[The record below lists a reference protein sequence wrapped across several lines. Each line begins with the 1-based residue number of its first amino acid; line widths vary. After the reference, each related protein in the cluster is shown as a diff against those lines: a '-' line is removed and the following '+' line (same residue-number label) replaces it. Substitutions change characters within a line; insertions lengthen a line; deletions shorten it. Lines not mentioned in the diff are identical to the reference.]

1 MDGTLILGSFTMAAL
16 VINFIVI
23 LITLAKLSRQMDKIH
38 NIMKMM
44 EKRITEED
52 HFIIKIS
59 EIVTRMEKGLQA
71 KKGDIDWKG

>member
-1 MDGTLILGSFTMAAL
+1 MLILSTFTMVAL

-23 LITLAKLSRQMDKIH
+23 LITLAKLSRQMDVIYKVL
-38 NIMKMM
+38 KMM

-59 EIVTRMEKGLQA
+59 EIVTRVEKGLQA
-71 KKGDIDWKG
+71 KKGDIEWKG

>member
-1 MDGTLILGSFTMAAL
+1 MLILSTFTVVAL

-23 LITLAKLSRQMDKIH
+23 LITLAKLSRQMDGIYKIL
-38 NIMKMM
+38 KMM

-59 EIVTRMEKGLQA
+59 EIVTRLDKGLQA
-71 KKGDIDWKG
+71 KKGEIDWKG

>member
-1 MDGTLILGSFTMAAL
+1 MVAL

-23 LITLAKLSRQMDKIH
+23 LITLAKLSRQMDNTYKIL
-38 NIMKMM
+38 KMM

-59 EIVTRMEKGLQA
+59 ETVTRVEKGLQA
-71 KKGDIDWKG
+71 KKGDIEWKG

>member
-1 MDGTLILGSFTMAAL
+1 MVILSSFMLGAI

-23 LITLAKLSRQMDKIH
+23 LIALAKLSRQMDSICKIL
-38 NIMKMM
+38 KMM

-59 EIVTRMEKGLQA
+59 EIVTRVEKGMQA
-71 KKGDIDWKG
+71 KKGDIEWKG

>member
-1 MDGTLILGSFTMAAL
+1 MLILSTFTIVAL

-23 LITLAKLSRQMDKIH
+23 LITLAKLSRQMDNTFKIL
-38 NIMKMM
+38 KMM

-59 EIVTRMEKGLQA
+59 EIVTRVEKGIQA

>member
-1 MDGTLILGSFTMAAL
+1 MILSTFTIVAL

-23 LITLAKLSRQMDKIH
+23 LITLAKLSRQMDGIYK
-38 NIMKMM
+38 IMKMM

-59 EIVTRMEKGLQA
+59 EIVNRVEKGLQSP
-71 KKGDIDWKG
+71 KGDIDWKG

>member
-1 MDGTLILGSFTMAAL
+1 MLILSTFTIVAL

-23 LITLAKLSRQMDKIH
+23 LITLAKLSRQMDNIYKIL
-38 NIMKMM
+38 KMM

-59 EIVTRMEKGLQA
+59 EIVTRLEKGMQA
-71 KKGDIDWKG
+71 KRGDIDWKG

>member
-1 MDGTLILGSFTMAAL
+1 MLIRSTFTMVAL

-23 LITLAKLSRQMDKIH
+23 LITLAKLSRQMDNTYKIL
-38 NIMKMM
+38 KMM

-59 EIVTRMEKGLQA
+59 EIVTRVEKGLQA
-71 KKGDIDWKG
+71 KKGDIEWKG

>member
-1 MDGTLILGSFTMAAL
+1 MVILSSFMLGAI

-23 LITLAKLSRQMDKIH
+23 LITLAKLNRQMDGICKIL
-38 NIMKMM
+38 KMM

-59 EIVTRMEKGLQA
+59 EIVTRVEKGMQA
-71 KKGDIDWKG
+71 KKGDIEWKG

>member
-1 MDGTLILGSFTMAAL
+1 MVILSSFMLGAV

-23 LITLAKLSRQMDKIH
+23 LITLAKLSRQMDSTHKIL
-38 NIMKMM
+38 KMM

-59 EIVTRMEKGLQA
+59 EIVTRVEKGMQA
-71 KKGDIDWKG
+71 KKGDIEWKG

>member
-1 MDGTLILGSFTMAAL
+1 MLILSTFTIVAL

-23 LITLAKLSRQMDKIH
+23 LITLAKLSRQMDNTFKIL
-38 NIMKMM
+38 KMM

-59 EIVTRMEKGLQA
+59 EIVTRVEKGLQA
-71 KKGDIDWKG
+71 KKGDIEWKG

>member
-1 MDGTLILGSFTMAAL
+1 MLILSTFTVVAL

-23 LITLAKLSRQMDKIH
+23 LITLAKLSRQMDGIYKIL
-38 NIMKMM
+38 KMM

-59 EIVTRMEKGLQA
+59 EIVTRLEKGLEA
-71 KKGDIDWKG
+71 KKGEIDWKG

>member
-1 MDGTLILGSFTMAAL
+1 MLILSTFTMVAL

-23 LITLAKLSRQMDKIH
+23 LITLAKLSRQMDNTFKIL
-38 NIMKMM
+38 KMM

-59 EIVTRMEKGLQA
+59 EIVTRVEKGIQA

>member
-1 MDGTLILGSFTMAAL
+1 MLILSTFTMVAL

-23 LITLAKLSRQMDKIH
+23 LITLAKLSRQMDNIYKIL
-38 NIMKMM
+38 KMM

-59 EIVTRMEKGLQA
+59 EIVTRVEKGLQA
-71 KKGDIDWKG
+71 KKGDIEWKG

>member
-1 MDGTLILGSFTMAAL
+1 MLILSTFTVFAL

-23 LITLAKLSRQMDKIH
+23 LITLAKLSRQMDNIYKIL
-38 NIMKMM
+38 KMM

-59 EIVTRMEKGLQA
+59 EVVTRVEKGLQA
-71 KKGDIDWKG
+71 KKGDIEWKG

>member
-1 MDGTLILGSFTMAAL
+1 MLILSTFTMVAL

-23 LITLAKLSRQMDKIH
+23 LITLAKLSRQMDNTYKIL
-38 NIMKMM
+38 KMM

-59 EIVTRMEKGLQA
+59 EIVTRVEKGLQA
-71 KKGDIDWKG
+71 KKGDIEWKG

>member
-1 MDGTLILGSFTMAAL
+1 MVAL

-23 LITLAKLSRQMDKIH
+23 LITLAKLSRQMDNIYKIL
-38 NIMKMM
+38 KMM

-59 EIVTRMEKGLQA
+59 EIVTRVEKGLQA
-71 KKGDIDWKG
+71 KKGDIEWKG

>member
-1 MDGTLILGSFTMAAL
+1 MLILSSFTIVAL

-23 LITLAKLSRQMDKIH
+23 LITLAKLSRQMDSLQKVL
-38 NIMKMM
+38 KMV

-52 HFIIKIS
+52 HFIMKIT
-59 EIVTRMEKGLQA
+59 EIVTRVEKGMQA